1 MFAEKITSILQQT
14 SQLYERLLELSRLK
28 KEAIL
33 GGNNDK
39 LIEITSL
46 EEKAAAEIEK
56 CENTRQQAVS
66 LYLDT
71 KDLPQSTKFSELI
84 EKGHLG
90 VNNSQLVELRARVLD
105 LLNKVK
111 DANDENIAL
120 IASSRAV
127 IDATLDFIKNKII
140 QKRQATTNGQSVT
153 YSKKSISNQSI
164 SPITN
169 SGQSLINFIA

>member
-1 MFAEKITSILQQT
+1 MFAEKIASILQQT
-14 SQLYERLLELSRLK
+14 SQLYERLFELSQLK

-33 GGNNDK
+33 SGNNDK
-39 LIEITSL
+39 LIEITGL
-46 EEKAAAEIEK
+46 EEKTATEIEK
-56 CENTRQQAVS
+56 CEKTRQQTVS

-71 KDLPQSTKFSELI
+71 KALPQATRFAELI

-90 VNNSQLVELRARVLD
+90 DNGSQLAKLRTDVLA
-105 LLNKVK
+105 LLKKVK

-127 IDATLDFIKNKII
+127 IDATLDFIKNKLI
-140 QKRQATTNGQSVT
+140 QKRQATSNGQAAT
-153 YSKKSISNQSI
+153 YSKKSISNQSMN
-164 SPITN
+164 PAVN

>member
-1 MFAEKITSILQQT
+1 MFAEKITSLLQQM
-14 SQLYERLLELSRLK
+14 SQLYEKLFEFSQLK

-33 GGNNDK
+33 SGNNDK

-46 EEKAAAEIEK
+46 EEKTASEIEK
-56 CENTRQQAVS
+56 CEKARQQAVS

-71 KDLPQSTKFSELI
+71 KDLPPATRFAELI

-90 VNNSQLVELRARVLD
+90 DKNSPLVQLRANMIVL
-105 LLNKVK
+105 LKKVK

-127 IDATLDFIKNKII
+127 VDATMDFIKNKLI
-140 QKRQATTNGQSVT
+140 QKHQATANGQAAT
-153 YSKKSISNQSI
+153 YSKKSISNQSM
-164 SPITN
+164 SPTLN

>member
-14 SQLYERLLELSRLK
+14 SQLYERLYELSQQK

-33 GGNNDK
+33 SGNNEK

-46 EEKAAAEIEK
+46 EEKSAAEIEK
-56 CENTRQQAVS
+56 CEKTRQQAVS

-71 KDLPQSTKFSELI
+71 KDLPPATRFAELI
-84 EKGHLG
+84 EKGHFG
-90 VNNSQLVELRARVLD
+90 DNSQRLIELRTGMLS
-105 LLNKVK
+105 LLKKVK
-111 DANDENIAL
+111 AANDENIAL

-127 IDATLDFIKNKII
+127 VDATLDFIKNKLI
-140 QKRQATTNGQSVT
+140 QKHQATTSGQAAT
-153 YSKKSISNQSI
+153 YSKKSISSQSI
-164 SPITN
+164 SPLPN